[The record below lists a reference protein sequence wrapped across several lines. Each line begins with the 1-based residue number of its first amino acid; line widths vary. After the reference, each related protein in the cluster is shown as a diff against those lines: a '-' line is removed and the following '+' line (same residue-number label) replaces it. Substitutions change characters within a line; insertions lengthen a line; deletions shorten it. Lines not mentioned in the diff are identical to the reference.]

1 MSWKKEIKKE
11 YGMPDN
17 RSRFD
22 RLGDLRVMID
32 NAIDV
37 AEKLGG
43 DDLKE
48 ARRHLVKAVEIV
60 FEITDKLM

>member
-1 MSWKKEIKKE
+1 
-11 YGMPDN
+11 MPDN

-22 RLGDLRVMID
+22 RLGDLQVMID

>member
-22 RLGDLRVMID
+22 RLGDLQVMID